1 MLSSTNRW
9 ESRKNDEINY
19 LILELKVLFE
29 KINPVQI
36 KKIKVIN
43 ILIDKKIGDVIDGSS
58 ISDEF

>member
-19 LILELKVLFE
+19 LILELKALSE

-36 KKIKVIN
+36 KNIKVIN

-58 ISDEF
+58 ISEEF